1 MRKTPRFLLST
12 VFMAALLI
20 SVQSCNNNQ
29 PAKAQ
34 QKALEE
40 AGDHIRIAYVD
51 IDTLN
56 AKYDFLNNK
65 KKELEAREEQVM
77 NELRRSEKQI
87 QDDYVS
93 FQRKAQSGTM
103 TQAEGEAAEKR
114 LMQMQQSLATRKET
128 LTNELLK
135 EQDEF
140 NANLQE
146 RLDGYLEEYNKDAK
160 YDFIF
165 TYSKS
170 VKTILWT
177 NKKYDITE
185 EVVAGLNKKAKEM
198 KDTTAKKK

>member
-20 SVQSCNNNQ
+20 SAQSCNNNQ

-34 QKALEE
+34 QEALEE

-198 KDTTAKKK
+198 KDTTANKK